1 MHGRHDWGAG
11 SAPRSHITHRAH
23 TLANDLERTSRPR
36 RLHIFPRFATL
47 LALPEGSN
55 LGQALK
61 TPLAPMA
68 FTEIEIAKHMK
79 VLEDSFWVHRRP
91 PLHLRDKVREGQR
104 FTDQAI
110 ELFLVRP
117 AFNHPDEQ
125 IEEPIAKLRYV
136 RSQRIWRIYWQ
147 RADGKWHAYPP
158 NPQAD
163 SLATALHI
171 IDEDPNGCFFG

>member
-1 MHGRHDWGAG
+1 
-11 SAPRSHITHRAH
+11 
-23 TLANDLERTSRPR
+23 
-36 RLHIFPRFATL
+36 
-47 LALPEGSN
+47 
-55 LGQALK
+55 
-61 TPLAPMA
+61 MA

-125 IEEPIAKLRYV
+125 IEEPIAKLRGTC
-136 RSQRIWRIYWQ
+136 SESAALNLLGPLQRLNI
-147 RADGKWHAYPP
+147 
-158 NPQAD
+158 
-163 SLATALHI
+163 
-171 IDEDPNGCFFG
+171 